1 MKINKTDISHRAFL
15 YQVAGH
21 NWIRNTKDK
30 DEFFCPS
37 CYWDQAFGEGT
48 PQSNGYNYCPHCGAR
63 LIGWVYLNPGD
74 PEEAKAAE
82 ILKANLEAVKC

>member
-30 DEFFCPS
+30 DEFF
-37 CYWDQAFGEGT
+37 
-48 PQSNGYNYCPHCGAR
+48 
-63 LIGWVYLNPGD
+63 
-74 PEEAKAAE
+74 
-82 ILKANLEAVKC
+82 